1 VRQETSSVSPLSNS
15 SPVPLGSRGFS
26 LDPPLSVLGSL
37 ATALRYVHLQDFRDG
52 GITRASIT
60 RASGLLVLHDLD
72 VVPLASSSQVT
83 QSERLLSQ
91 PRQRLP

>member
-37 ATALRYVHLQDFRDG
+37 ATALRYLRLKDFRDG
-52 GITRASIT
+52 GTT

-72 VVPLASSSQVT
+72 VVPLAGQ
-83 QSERLLSQ
+83 
-91 PRQRLP
+91 